1 MEILKSKDVAKAT
14 GLSPL
19 NIREI
24 CLRRKLPK
32 TKNHYIFPADV
43 WRGILLKKHLK
54 KFNRVYPHNRPINK
68 KFPEVIYVHTTWT
81 ILESKLNF
89 K

>member
-1 MEILKSKDVAKAT
+1 METLKSKDVAKAT
-14 GLSPL
+14 GLTVG
-19 NIREI
+19 NIRQI
-24 CLRRKLPK
+24 CVRRKLEK
-32 TKNHYIFPADV
+32 TKNYYAFPADV
-43 WRGILLKKHLK
+43 WRGILLKKHLR

-68 KFPEVIYVHTTWT
+68 KFPEVIYVHTTWE